1 MTELIYNIS
10 KEAASQLLWVSTR
23 TIDRYLASGRLTS
36 KRMGNKVMLAQD
48 EVLILRKETDNI
60 EINSVEVIS
69 SDDHNESSSYGV
81 WVNNTHLALGAEQ
94 LGQIID
100 DRFGKFATMLE
111 NKDNLIEEKNAMIFG
126 LQKRIGEMEVKIQSM
141 VALPDH
147 TNEKEQ
153 LVAQKKELQNRLE
166 NINKNLSKEE
176 LKNNIFIWLL
186 IIVWIII
193 SMLMFRNPATGSNN
207 TATSDTPTSD
217 TPTAVIEEVK

>member
-81 WVNNTHLALGAEQ
+81 WVNNTNLALGAEQ

-126 LQKRIGEMEVKIQSM
+126 LQKKIGEMEVKIQSM

-166 NINKNLSKEE
+166 NITKSLSKEE

-193 SMLMFRNPATGSNN
+193 SMLMFRNPATGSNSA
-207 TATSDTPTSD
+207 TTSDTPTSD
-217 TPTAVIEEVK
+217 VSNAVIEEVK

>member
-36 KRMGNKVMLAQD
+36 KRMWNKVMLAQD
-48 EVLILRKETDNI
+48 EVLELRKESDNI

-69 SDDHNESSSYGV
+69 EHDHSHSTYGA
-81 WVNNTHLALGAEQ
+81 WTNNTGLSLWAEQ
-94 LGQIID
+94 LWQIID
-100 DRFGKFATMLE
+100 ERFGKFATMIE

-147 TNEKEQ
+147 TNEKDQ

-166 NINKNLSKEE
+166 NLNKNLSKEE

-193 SMLMFRNPATGSNN
+193 SMLMYYPASGSVSSGDITATN
-207 TATSDTPTSD
+207 TAP
-217 TPTAVIEEVK
+217 AVEEIK

>member
-69 SDDHNESSSYGV
+69 SDDHNESSSYGA
-81 WVNNTHLALGAEQ
+81 WVNNAHLALGAEQ

>member
-1 MTELIYNIS
+1 MTDLIYNIS

-36 KRMGNKVMLAQD
+36 KRMGNKVMLAQN
-48 EVLILRKETDNI
+48 EVLELRKETDDV

-69 SDDHNESSSYGV
+69 WNENHDSNYGAGT
-81 WVNNTHLALGAEQ
+81 NNTGLSLGAEQ

-100 DRFGKFATMLE
+100 ERFGKFATMIE
-111 NKDNLIEEKNAMIFG
+111 NKDNLIEEKNSMIFG
-126 LQKRIGEMEVKIQSM
+126 LQKRIGEMEVKLQSM

-153 LVAQKKELQNRLE
+153 LIAQKKELQNRLE
-166 NINKNLSKEE
+166 NLNKNLNKEE
-176 LKNNIFIWLL
+176 LKNNIFIGLL

-193 SMLMFRNPATGSNN
+193 SMLMFRNPSPE
-207 TATSDTPTSD
+207 SIIDTWDSVVP
-217 TPTAVIEEVK
+217 AVEEVN